1 MHKQNYRNILILAT
15 WISVSFGGVSQGRE
29 SAITRAIK
37 KVGRSV
43 ASINVV
49 QNQQMYYR
57 DPFFSFFLP
66 PSGMNIPSQSSGSGV
81 VISPDG
87 YVLTNFHVIENAVE
101 ITVTLTGGYEYDAE
115 IIGFDQTTDL
125 ALLKL
130 DGRNFPYAEFGDS
143 DDIIIGEWVIA
154 LGNPFNLFDMSDQPT
169 ASAGIISATHMN
181 FGRQESGKVFQ
192 DMIQTDAAINPG
204 NSGGP
209 LVNALGD
216 VIGINTFIF
225 TGNNAYKG
233 SIGIGFAIPINQA
246 IDIAEELK
254 IEGRINRSFRT
265 GLGVQ
270 PLSRSLA
277 RYLELELNEGVIVVE
292 VEQGS
297 PAEQARLTPGDVI
310 VKVAGRKVQQ
320 PRDIRN
326 IISEMD
332 KRSGDILKLKIYRD
346 GKYKTVK
353 LKLGAFD

>member
-1 MHKQNYRNILILAT
+1 
-15 WISVSFGGVSQGRE
+15 
-29 SAITRAIK
+29 
-37 KVGRSV
+37 
-43 ASINVV
+43 
-49 QNQQMYYR
+49 
-57 DPFFSFFLP
+57 
-66 PSGMNIPSQSSGSGV
+66 
-81 VISPDG
+81 
-87 YVLTNFHVIENAVE
+87 
-101 ITVTLTGGYEYDAE
+101 
-115 IIGFDQTTDL
+115 
-125 ALLKL
+125 
-130 DGRNFPYAEFGDS
+130 
-143 DDIIIGEWVIA
+143 
-154 LGNPFNLFDMSDQPT
+154 
-169 ASAGIISATHMN
+169 
-181 FGRQESGKVFQ
+181 
-192 DMIQTDAAINPG
+192 MIQTDAAINPG

-254 IEGRINRSFRT
+254 IDGRINRSFRT

-277 RYLELELNEGVIVVE
+277 RYLELDLNEGVIVVE

-320 PRDIRN
+320 PKDIRN